1 MQKIWLII
9 IFSFVSLIS
18 TSAQITT
25 GKEINNRDIEWSD
38 FSGKIDETSKWDAS
52 TYWVTTYSYSTPN
65 FEGNSA
71 RVNLTVRLF
80 LRADSW
86 FKPNKKSD
94 RLLEH
99 ERGHFK
105 IGRICTKELVVIIN
119 SMSFD
124 RNNYRQEIDA
134 VYWKIIEKYKQIN
147 AQYEQD
153 TDHYK
158 NIKQQELWN
167 KKLDDLLNQ

>member
-1 MQKIWLII
+1 MKKIFLIFVFVI
-9 IFSFVSLIS
+9 IPLIS
-18 TSAQITT
+18 VSAQNNP
-25 GKEINNRDIEWSD
+25 GKEIRNRDIEWSD

-52 TYWVTTYSYSTPN
+52 TYWVTTYSFPSPV
-65 FEGNSA
+65 FDGNSV
-71 RVNLTVRLF
+71 RVNLTVRFF

-105 IGRICTKELVVIIN
+105 IGRICANELEKTIN

-124 RNNYRQEIDA
+124 KNNYRQQVDA

-153 TDHYK
+153 TDHFK
-158 NIKQQELWN
+158 NVKQQELWN
-167 KKLDDLLNQ
+167 KKLNDLLNQ

>member
-1 MQKIWLII
+1 MKKILLII
-9 IFSFVSLIS
+9 IFSFISLIS

-52 TYWVTTYSYSTPN
+52 TYWVTTYSYSSPN

-105 IGRICTKELVVIIN
+105 IGRICAKELVTIIN
-119 SMSFD
+119 SKSFD

-167 KKLDDLLNQ
+167 KKLEDLLNQ